1 VTTEAPATATARR
14 ASYTSAI
21 YGVVSIAAVI
31 VAWEADGNE
40 WHLIEVISGYLLA
53 LWLTHSYAALVST
66 GQFTPWRRVLAH
78 EFPVAG
84 AGLPALGLAV
94 LGQIFRWDIEET
106 SDLALIACAVTLLAI
121 QASLLR
127 HLGAGR
133 RRLVLTILCDMVC
146 AGVIVSLHVII

>member
-1 VTTEAPATATARR
+1 VTIEAPATARR

-40 WHLIEVISGYLLA
+40 WHLIEVISGYLLT

-66 GQFTPWRRVLAH
+66 GEFAPWRHVLRH
-78 EFPVAG
+78 EFSVAG
-84 AGLPALGLAV
+84 AGLPALGVAI
-94 LGQIFRWDIEET
+94 LGQIFKWDIEET
-106 SDLALIACAVTLLAI
+106 SDVALIACAVTLFAI

-133 RRLVLTILCDMVC
+133 RRLGLTVVCDMAC
-146 AGVIVSLHVII
+146 AAVIVSLHVII

>member
-1 VTTEAPATATARR
+1 VTIEAPATARR

-53 LWLTHSYAALVST
+53 LWLTHSYAALVGS
-66 GQFTPWRRVLAH
+66 GEFAPWRHVLRH

-84 AGLPALGLAV
+84 RPTAAITPSRTATAV
-94 LGQIFRWDIEET
+94 VGSCPRNSVT
-106 SDLALIACAVTLLAI
+106 SSLIGPRRASRLL
-121 QASLLR
+121 Q
-127 HLGAGR
+127 GPPP
-133 RRLVLTILCDMVC
+133 
-146 AGVIVSLHVII
+146 

>member
-1 VTTEAPATATARR
+1 MTIEAPATARR

-66 GQFTPWRRVLAH
+66 GEFAPWRHVLRH

-84 AGLPALGLAV
+84 AGLPALGVAI
-94 LGQIFRWDIEET
+94 LGQIFKWDIEEA
-106 SDLALIACAVTLLAI
+106 SDLALIACAVTLFAI

-127 HLGAGR
+127 QLGASR
-133 RRLVLTILCDMVC
+133 RRLVLTVVCDMVC
-146 AGVIVSLHVII
+146 AAVIVSLHVVI